1 MDRRARKPSREA
13 YGFFVDFFGAVEV
26 VAVVAVVP
34 LAAPVFAVDFGFVIT
49 PPSSSERLS
58 SSSTVWVIASVP
70 AVSGRAAA
78 GAIVCVVAGVVSFFC
93 SRRGQP
99 ASASATNKMINGSVA
114 GFLTGTS
121 SRLREW

>member
-26 VAVVAVVP
+26 VSVVAVVP
-34 LAAPVFAVDFGFVIT
+34 LTTPVFAVDFGFVIT

-78 GAIVCVVAGVVSFFC
+78 GAIVCVVAGVVCFFC
-93 SRRGQP
+93 SRRGQVVITE
-99 ASASATNKMINGSVA
+99 AVSQVLI
-114 GFLTGTS
+114 
-121 SRLREW
+121 